1 MTVENTTVRL
11 AVRPEGEIND
21 RTFVIASEPVPS
33 LSEGDIRVALEY
45 CSVDPAMRTWLSE
58 ITSYVPPMA
67 IGELMRSG
75 GIGEIVETKSA
86 DFQVGDKVM
95 GRFGIQS
102 VYSGSTLDVIKLES
116 TNIDIRHYLGG
127 LGGTGL
133 AAYFGLLDV
142 GALKN
147 GETVVVSAAAGA
159 VGHIVV
165 QIARLKGCKVIGI
178 AGGAEKCSR
187 VIEEYGADACIDYKS
202 EPLAERMKN
211 LCPDGIDVYFDNV
224 GGETLEAALDNIA
237 LGARIVICGAIGE
250 YDNLDSVNG
259 PRNYLNLIGKAAR
272 MQGYVNFHFAEHY
285 ETARADLIK
294 WNQEGKLQFR
304 DQTEQ
309 GIENFPAILKMLFAG
324 KNNGKLLLKI

>member
-1 MTVENTTVRL
+1 MTAENITVRL
-11 AVRPEGEIND
+11 AERPDGAIDD
-21 RTFVIASEPVPS
+21 RTFAIASEPVPA
-33 LSEGDIRVALEY
+33 LNDGEIRVALEY

-75 GIGEIVETKSA
+75 GIGEIVETKTA

-116 TNIDIRHYLGG
+116 INIDIRHYLGG

-142 GALKN
+142 GALKD

-187 VIEEYGADACIDYKS
+187 VVEEYGADACLDYKS
-202 EPLAERMKN
+202 ESLANRMRA

-237 LGARIVICGAIGE
+237 LGSRIVICGAIGE

-272 MQGYVNFHFAEHY
+272 MQGYVNFHFAGQY
-285 ETARADLIK
+285 DKARADLIK

-304 DQTEQ
+304 DQIEQ
-309 GIENFPAILKMLFAG
+309 GIENFPTILKMLFAG

>member
-1 MTVENTTVRL
+1 MENITVRL
-11 AVRPEGEIND
+11 AERPDGEIND
-21 RTFVIASEPVPS
+21 RTFAIATEPVPS
-33 LSEGDIRVALEY
+33 LGEGDIRVALEY

-67 IGELMRSG
+67 IGELMRAG
-75 GIGEIVETKSA
+75 GIGEVIETRSA
-86 DFQVGDKVM
+86 NYQIGDKVM

-102 VYSGSTLDVIKLES
+102 VYSGSTEDVMRLDPGE
-116 TNIDIRHYLGG
+116 IDVRHYLGG

-142 GALKN
+142 GALKD

-165 QIARLKGCKVIGI
+165 QIAKIRGCKVIGI
-178 AGGAEKCSR
+178 AGGSDKCRR
-187 VIEEYGADACIDYKS
+187 VVEEYGADACIDYKS
-202 EPLAERMKN
+202 ESIADRMME
-211 LCPDGIDVYFDNV
+211 LCPGEIDVYFDNV

-250 YDNLDSVNG
+250 YDNLDAVHG

-272 MQGYVNFHFAEHY
+272 MQGYVNFHFAGQYGE
-285 ETARADLIK
+285 ARSDLMK
-294 WNQEGKLQFR
+294 WHAEGKLQFR
-304 DQTEQ
+304 DQVEQ

-324 KNNGKLLLKI
+324 KNNGKLLLKV